1 MCRRGSAQ
9 HGLPRTE
16 PRPVTDQ
23 KVRLMTTLIRI
34 DESHYPDRVLDD
46 LKACFRRRMVNHK
59 FHYDSVRQ
67 TQRWLALHQAYSP
80 SRTDADCAHTYELA
94 FAEAAQKLPP
104 GPVLLIGLGCGG
116 GQKDRRLVEELER
129 NQHQVDYLATDVSA
143 AMALSGRQEVAKSHP
158 AGLLPP
164 LVWDLAGVPDLATV
178 IEETVGDSSGEK
190 PRLFSF
196 FGMIPN
202 FEPDEILGKLSRVIR
217 PGDWLLFSANL
228 APGPEYK
235 AGVERI
241 RPLYD
246 NELTRE
252 WLIQF
257 LLGAG
262 VEREDGTIQFA
273 VESDEAGLGLLR
285 IVAWFEFS
293 RARDIEIDGERFAFK
308 EGDRIRLFFSYRH
321 TPILVERLLRAHGM
335 TVEKSW
341 VTASGEEGVF
351 LVTRPR

>member
-1 MCRRGSAQ
+1 
-9 HGLPRTE
+9 
-16 PRPVTDQ
+16 
-23 KVRLMTTLIRI
+23 MTTLIRI
-34 DESHYPDRVLDD
+34 DASQYPGRVMDD
-46 LKACFRRRMVNHK
+46 LKACFCRRMVNHK
-59 FHYDSVRQ
+59 FHYDSAKQ

-80 SRTDADCAHTYELA
+80 SRTDADCARTYELA
-94 FAEAAQKLPP
+94 FAEAAQQMPP
-104 GPVLLIGLGCGG
+104 GPVLLTGLGCGG
-116 GQKDRRLVEELER
+116 GQKDRRLVEELQR
-129 NQHQVDYLATDVSA
+129 NHHQVDYLATDVSA
-143 AMALSGRQEVAKSHP
+143 AMVLSGRQEVARSHP

-164 LVWDLAGVPDLATV
+164 LVWDLACVPDLSAV
-178 IEETVGDSSGEK
+178 LEEAVGNSAGGK

-202 FEPDEILGKLSRVIR
+202 FEPDEILGRLSRAIR

-235 AGVERI
+235 AGVEQI

-257 LLGAG
+257 LLDAG
-262 VEREDGTIQFA
+262 VEREDGAIQFT

-285 IVAWFEFS
+285 IVAWFEF
-293 RARDIEIDGERFAFK
+293 ARPRVIEIGGERFAFDA
-308 EGDRIRLFFSYRH
+308 GARIRLFFSYRH
-321 TPILVERLLRAHGM
+321 TTGLVEKLLHAHGM

-351 LVTRPR
+351 LVTRPL